1 MQMQDAVMINALIV
15 TEPGPFR
22 ESLQLFLATVTQV
35 ETICHVGDAL
45 SALKL
50 VMDYHPQL
58 MILDASL
65 PGNGVLPLVKW
76 IKAKGISTRCF
87 VFADDVRQQQRVQ
100 DAGADAVLLKGF
112 PAAELFE
119 MIKQSMLQTRRHRC
133 LVYHWLRR

>member
-1 MQMQDAVMINALIV
+1 MQNTDMINALIV

-22 ESLQLFLATVTQV
+22 ESLQLFLATVIQV
-35 ETICHVGDAL
+35 ETICYVGDAL

-50 VMDYHPQL
+50 IMEHHPQL

-65 PGNGVLPLVKW
+65 PGNGVLPLVRW
-76 IKAKGISTRCF
+76 IKAKDISTRCF

-100 DAGADAVLLKGF
+100 DAGADVVFLKGF

-119 MIKQSMLQTRRHRC
+119 MIKRSVRQTKRHGR
-133 LVYHWLRR
+133 LVCHWLRR